1 MRLRGAILF
10 VLVAG
15 LGALVTVRAPAV
27 LAWICPACYGL
38 ETVAPGLHVDPAMT
52 LRERAALQSA
62 LVEARRRVAAFYG
75 SLERAP
81 TLLVCTTEACD
92 AKLGGGAAAARAFAD
107 FFIHLSARGTDATT
121 IAHELAHIE
130 LHARVGLFRTL
141 TGRIPLWFD
150 EGLAE
155 VVAANPA
162 TLPGGNCRV
171 APGADLPSSH
181 ADWAARAFLPG
192 STLYAEAACAV
203 ARWLNTRGGRRE
215 ALRYME
221 AADWDPARFIGRPD

>member
-15 LGALVTVRAPAV
+15 LGALATVRAPAV

-75 SLERAP
+75 SLQRSP

-92 AKLGGGAAAARAFAD
+92 AKLGAGPAAARAFAD
-107 FFIHLSARGTDATT
+107 LFIHLSARGANVTT

-130 LHARVGLFRTL
+130 LHARVGFFRTL
-141 TGRIPLWFD
+141 TGRIPVWFD

-155 VVAANPA
+155 VVAQDPVSLRA
-162 TLPGGNCRV
+162 GGCRV
-171 APGADLPSSH
+171 IPGTDLPAGH
-181 ADWAARAFLPG
+181 ADWAARAFVPG

-203 ARWLNTRGGRRE
+203 ARWIDSRGGRRE
-215 ALRYME
+215 ALRHME
-221 AADWDPARFIGRPD
+221 AAGWDPARFIGRPD